1 MRLRPLSGPGRPS
14 TATPG
19 TGLRLGQSGRQWKR
33 SRISRP
39 GCRSSISAPG
49 FRTCTYS
56 LTTHGGGSSRAKH
69 ALDLITR
76 VLLAPG
82 DCVAFE
88 EPGYGPARRVFQAYG
103 ARIVTVPVD
112 AEGLVV
118 RDLPADARL
127 VYTTPSHQFP
137 LGVVMSP
144 RRRADLL
151 AWAAR
156 HHTIIVED
164 DYDSEFR
171 YSGRPIEPVHALDQ
185 AGLVLYV
192 ASFSKMMLPVL
203 RIGFLVTP
211 PHCAA
216 TCGSPGK

>member
-1 MRLRPLSGPGRPS
+1 
-14 TATPG
+14 
-19 TGLRLGQSGRQWKR
+19 
-33 SRISRP
+33 
-39 GCRSSISAPG
+39 
-49 FRTCTYS
+49 
-56 LTTHGGGSSRAKH
+56 
-69 ALDLITR
+69 
-76 VLLAPG
+76 
-82 DCVAFE
+82 
-88 EPGYGPARRVFQAYG
+88 VFQAYG

-127 VYTTPSHQFP
+127 VYTTPSRQFP

-192 ASFSKMMLPVL
+192 GSFSKIMLPVL

-211 PHCAA
+211 PPLRRDLRVARQVTDWHSPLPVQAA
-216 TCGSPGK
+216 LARFIDEGLLARHIRRMRKQYQPRHEHIKQILTADFADAFEVIPSEAGLHLSAYAKTSAGDEVHLRGGVARAISKSAVDRRV